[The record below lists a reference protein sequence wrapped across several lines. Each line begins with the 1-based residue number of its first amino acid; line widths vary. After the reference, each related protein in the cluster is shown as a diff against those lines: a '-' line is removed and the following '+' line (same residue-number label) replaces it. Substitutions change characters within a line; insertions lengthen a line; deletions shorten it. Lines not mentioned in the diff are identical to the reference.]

1 MYIIVYMLKNV
12 IFYNIIHNSS
22 MYYYNYKCTTHY
34 MIRIIIFNE
43 VIFYVYFLNIIELK
57 IDVLYSAWKVDVVIR
72 RFMKT
77 VVLICVGM
85 ICR

>member
-1 MYIIVYMLKNV
+1 
-12 IFYNIIHNSS
+12 
-22 MYYYNYKCTTHY
+22 